1 MRVMDRPDIAAVVR
15 DEVRTPRLTLR
26 RPAAGDAGDIARMAA
41 DFAIASMTTRMPYPY
56 AEADARQF
64 VELVGRQD
72 RRRERTFVIEHADEG
87 LVGAIGFHRPPNA
100 PLEMGYW
107 IGKPF
112 WGHGYAT
119 EAACGAMQWAG
130 ADWGRRMVVA
140 GHFVDNPA
148 SARVLI
154 KAGFLYTGEVQ
165 RRHSRARGAVAP
177 TRMMVW
183 LA

>member
-1 MRVMDRPDIAAVVR
+1 MPVIDRPDIAVLVN
-15 DEVRTPRLTLR
+15 DELRTPRLRLR
-26 RPAAGDAGDIARMAA
+26 RPGPEDVAPMTRLACDY
-41 DFAIASMTTRMPYPY
+41 AISCMTTRMPYPY
-56 AEADARQF
+56 AETDARQF

-72 RRRERTFVIEHADEG
+72 RRLERTFVIERDG
-87 LVGAIGFHRPPNA
+87 VGFVGAIGFHQPAGA

-107 IGKPF
+107 IGRPY
-112 WGHGYAT
+112 WGQGLAS
-119 EAACGAMQWAG
+119 EAACAAMRWADD
-130 ADWGRRMVVA
+130 DWGRRTMVA

-154 KAGFLYTGEVQ
+154 KAGFLYTGEP
-165 RRHSRARGAVAP
+165 RRAWSRARRAEAD